1 MDFNISR
8 FLIKQNALDLDESPP
23 YSNYE
28 RALNEIKNGR
38 KTSHWIWYIFPQGPF
53 GISETSKHFSISS
66 IDEGLA
72 YLSNFILE
80 ERLRKIT
87 QSILTHKHKDINEI
101 LGSDRQK
108 FHACMTL
115 FSNIDSNHNNEFKE
129 CLISFFQGR
138 EHKPTIDYFKFNEHQ
153 ANKL

>member
-1 MDFNISR
+1 MEQAFYRNR
-8 FLIKQNALDLDESPP
+8 FLIKQNALDLNESSI

-28 RALNEIKNGR
+28 RALNEIKNLR

-53 GISETSKHFSISS
+53 GISETSKYFSISS

-72 YLSNFILE
+72 YLSNITLE

-87 QSILTHKHKDINEI
+87 QSILTHKHKDIKEI

-129 CLISFFQGR
+129 SLISFFEGH
-138 EHKPTIDYFKFNEHQ
+138 EHKATIDYFKFNEQ
-153 ANKL
+153 

>member
-8 FLIKQNALDLDESPP
+8 FLIIQNALDLDESSP
-23 YSNYE
+23 YTNYE

-72 YLSNFILE
+72 YLSNFTLE

-101 LGSDRQK
+101 LGSDRKK

-115 FSNIDSNHNNEFKE
+115 FSNIDSKHNNEFKE

-138 EHKPTIDYFKFNEHQ
+138 EHKPTIDYFKFNEYK
-153 ANKL
+153 ANKF

>member
-72 YLSNFILE
+72 YLSLFVSHLLSTRG
-80 ERLRKIT
+80 RLAHTTSETLRRAKCFLVFS
-87 QSILTHKHKDINEI
+87 QRWLKAVFPYSLTIKK
-101 LGSDRQK
+101 QK
-108 FHACMTL
+108 LSLYF
-115 FSNIDSNHNNEFKE
+115 
-129 CLISFFQGR
+129 CL
-138 EHKPTIDYFKFNEHQ
+138 Y
-153 ANKL
+153 

>member
-1 MDFNISR
+1 MDFNINR
-8 FLIKQNALDLDESPP
+8 FLIKQNALDLNESST

-53 GISETSKHFSISS
+53 GISETSKYFSISS

-72 YLSNFILE
+72 YLSNITLE

-87 QSILTHKHKDINEI
+87 QSILTHKHKDIKEI

-129 CLISFFQGR
+129 SLISFFEGH
-138 EHKPTIDYFKFNEHQ
+138 EHKATIDYFKFNEQ
-153 ANKL
+153 

>member
-8 FLIKQNALDLDESPP
+8 FLIKQNALDLNESSP

-72 YLSNFILE
+72 YLSNFTLE

-129 CLISFFQGR
+129 CLISFFEGK
-138 EHKPTIDYFKFNEHQ
+138 EHKDTLDFFKFDAEPT
-153 ANKL
+153 K